1 MVVSM
6 NLYNKGRFFEMNIK
20 PLADRVVIKREEA
33 EEKTKSGIVLPGQ
46 SKEAPQIA
54 RVLAVGPGKEDVKME
69 VAVGDLVIFSEYAG
83 TKVKVDGEDVMIVS
97 QRDILA
103 VLQ

>member
-33 EEKTKSGIVLPGQ
+33 KEKTKSGIVLPRQ
-46 SKEAPQIA
+46 SKKTPQIA
-54 RVLAVGPGKEDVKME
+54 RVLA
-69 VAVGDLVIFSEYAG
+69 IFPSRYKQG
-83 TKVKVDGEDVMIVS
+83 
-97 QRDILA
+97 
-103 VLQ
+103 

>member
-1 MVVSM
+1 MRLAQGVIVAGEEFFQPGEVAAGQQIEMV
-6 NLYNKGRFFEMNIK
+6 
-20 PLADRVVIKREEA
+20 
-33 EEKTKSGIVLPGQ
+33 T
-46 SKEAPQIA
+46 QIA
-54 RVLAVGPGKEDVKME
+54 RVFAVGPGKEDVKME

>member
-1 MVVSM
+1 
-6 NLYNKGRFFEMNIK
+6 
-20 PLADRVVIKREEA
+20 
-33 EEKTKSGIVLPGQ
+33 
-46 SKEAPQIA
+46 
-54 RVLAVGPGKEDVKME
+54 ME